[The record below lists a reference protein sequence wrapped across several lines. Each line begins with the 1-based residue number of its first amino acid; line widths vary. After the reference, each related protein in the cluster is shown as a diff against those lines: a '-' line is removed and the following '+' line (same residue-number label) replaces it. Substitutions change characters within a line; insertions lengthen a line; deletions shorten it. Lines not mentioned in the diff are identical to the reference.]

1 MARDGAGVVYLNVF
15 HPDVVDFLS
24 VRKENADEKVRIKT
38 LSLGLV
44 VPDKFYE
51 LIKSNDHMYLFSP
64 HDVEKEYGKPFS
76 YIDIT
81 KEYDKMV
88 NNPNIRKTKIKARE
102 LETEISNLQNESGYP
117 YIINIDTVN
126 KVNAVDGNILMSNLC

>member
-1 MARDGAGVVYLNVF
+1 LNIF
-15 HPDVVDFLS
+15 HPDVIDFLA

-44 VPDKFYE
+44 VPDKYYE
-51 LIKSNDHMYLFSP
+51 LVKNNENMYLFSP
-64 HDVEKEYGKPFS
+64 YDVEKEYGKPFS

-81 KEYDKMV
+81 KEYDNMV
-88 NNPNIRKTKIKARE
+88 NNKNIRKSKIKARE

-117 YIINIDTVN
+117 YIINVDHAN
-126 KVNAVDGNILMSNLC
+126 KANPVHGKIIQSNLCKQMHL